1 MSIPDPWPPSDQP
14 ERQKLLAQLAQLYF
28 VDGASKVAIGK
39 QTNLSRFQVAALIQE
54 AQDTGIVRIEI
65 TIPDND
71 QDAQLAHA
79 LGIEKVVTVGTGPW
93 SADRHTLARE
103 TARVFMDQVNPEDV
117 LGISWSRTL
126 QLVTRELPPLPHNQ
140 VIQLAGALSNEDS
153 QAAPRLL
160 ADLTCQSA
168 WPLWAPLIVENAPAL
183 MKSPEIAQTLDR
195 ANSLDVALIA
205 IGSWSP
211 ELSTVWNR
219 VNPEVAEQARAS
231 GAVAEIS
238 GHLLATDG
246 TPVDSPVESMVVAAS
261 VEQIRNARTT
271 VAAAFDAGRAPAVHA
286 AARAGLINVLVCD
299 EPLHHALAALVDHPE
314 PTPASAG

>member
-1 MSIPDPWPPSDQP
+1 MSTTDSWPPNDKS

-28 VDGASKVAIGK
+28 VDGESKVAIGK
-39 QTNLSRFQVAALIQE
+39 QTNLSRFQVAALLQE

-65 TIPDND
+65 AIPDND

-79 LGIEKVVTVGTGPW
+79 LGIDQVITVGSGPW

-103 TARVFMDQVNPEDV
+103 TARVFMDQVHPGDV

-126 QLVTRELPPLPHNQ
+126 QLVTRELPPLPRNQ
-140 VIQLAGALSNEDS
+140 VIQLAGALNDEDS

-195 ANSLDVALIA
+195 ANHLDVALIA

-219 VNPEVAEQARAS
+219 VTPEVAEQARTA

-238 GHLLATDG
+238 GHLLAADG
-246 TPVDSPVESMVVAAS
+246 TPVTSPVESMVVAAS
-261 VEQIRNARTT
+261 VRQIRDARTT
-271 VAAAFDAGRAPAVHA
+271 VAAAFDAGRAAAVQA
-286 AARAGLINVLVCD
+286 AARAGLIDVLVCD
-299 EPLHHALAALVDHPE
+299 EPLRQALTGLVDHPE